1 MLKVILNIAQKEFNQ
16 IKNSRITVFLYSL
29 FPIIIFLCFSIVY
42 QNEIIREIPVAI
54 VDEDKSDLSR
64 TLIQYIESS
73 PSMKIVNYCESKEEL
88 KEEFLRGKIHGGF
101 YFPAELSSDI
111 KSGKQSNVVMFID
124 ASNLLISNSLLN
136 DGTKI
141 LKTINAGILL
151 KKFKSGG
158 LTENQS
164 LNLVNP
170 LKVETNVL
178 YNPNYSYITYLIP
191 GLTTFILMMV
201 VMMGAVPIVNHKI
214 SEEDFQFALRETKG
228 KILPVLIGKSIPHL
242 LFHLANILILV
253 GIIFPAFHIV
263 IRSSIIITI
272 LYLFFFII
280 VSFSFGIMLSS
291 LIPKRTLA
299 TEVALFVLT
308 PAFIYSGLTFPLWAM
323 PGIHQFIA
331 KLIPFTYFLS
341 GFIKLY
347 EMNLN
352 IIYLKNEL
360 MVLMIFFAFSFSIAI
375 LSIKIRLKQNGIG
388 HDEKN

>member
-201 VMMGAVPIVNHKI
+201 VMMGAVPIINHKI
-214 SEEDFQFALRETKG
+214 GEEDFQFALRETKG

-263 IRSSIIITI
+263 IRSSIMITI

-323 PGIHQFIA
+323 PGIHQLIA
-331 KLIPFTYFLS
+331 KLIPFNYFLS

-347 EMNLN
+347 EMNLE